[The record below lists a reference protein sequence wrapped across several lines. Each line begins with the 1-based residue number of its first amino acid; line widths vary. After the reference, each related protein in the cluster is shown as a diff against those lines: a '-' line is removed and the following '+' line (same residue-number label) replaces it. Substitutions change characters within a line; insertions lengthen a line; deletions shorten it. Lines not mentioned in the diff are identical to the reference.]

1 MAAAD
6 LPQPPPT
13 TATAPAPAPTMAEL
27 AHALAAERRA
37 RMAAEGAL
45 AALQRDL
52 GETDA
57 ALRSLIQDQ
66 EREIAER
73 TAELVQARDAA
84 VAADK
89 AKSAFVANMSH
100 EIRTPLTSIIGFA
113 ELLLDRRHAS
123 VSRDESLRTIIRSG
137 RHLLEL
143 VNDILD
149 ISKIEAGCLEIDSG
163 EFETAELV
171 ADIDTLFGPR
181 LREKGLHFAIDTVLP
196 LPAVW
201 RGDFVRIKQI
211 VMNFCS
217 NALKFTERGS
227 VALALRFEAGVF
239 EIAVTDTGLGM
250 TPEQQERLFQPFSQ
264 ADVSTTR
271 RFGGT
276 GLGLHICAQLAEALG
291 GCITVDSAPGQ
302 GSRFAL
308 RLPLAEGEAV
318 ARWLDAP
325 YATAAAAPPPPA
337 WHNGVPALAGS
348 VLLAEDGP
356 QNQRLI
362 AALVEAT
369 GAQITVVDNGEK
381 AVEEALGG
389 EFDLVLMDIQMPVM
403 DGAEA
408 TAMLREAGYSGPIV
422 ALTANVARRDVA
434 LYRSAG
440 CTDCLAKP
448 IDKLRLYEALE
459 AHLSA
464 GARRAAHGA
473 ALDRHTADVLD
484 ELAREFR
491 AGLPRTLQDIEA
503 ALALARGGK
512 GWEELRR
519 RTHGLKG
526 IAATFGFPRLT
537 QLAQPIEG
545 LIDAGEHDQAERQCT
560 ALLDALHQALRDAP
574 SDTLPES
581 TACEATP

>member
-1 MAAAD
+1 MPPDQPTPKTAA
-6 LPQPPPT
+6 
-13 TATAPAPAPTMAEL
+13 APTMAEL
-27 AHALAAERRA
+27 AHTLAAERRA
-37 RMAAEGAL
+37 RIAAEGAL

-143 VNDILD
+143 INDILD
-149 ISKIEAGCLEIDSG
+149 ISKIEAGCLEIDDA
-163 EFETAELV
+163 EFEIAELV
-171 ADIDTLFGPR
+171 ADIDTLIGPR
-181 LREKGLHFAIDTVLP
+181 LREKGLRFGIDTQLP
-196 LPAVW
+196 LPAAW
-201 RGDFVRIKQI
+201 GGDFVRIKQI

-217 NALKFTERGS
+217 NALKFTEQGS
-227 VALALRFEAGVF
+227 VDLMLRFADGVF

-250 TPEQQERLFQPFSQ
+250 TPEQQERLFQPFAQ

-276 GLGLHICAQLAEALG
+276 GLGLHICAQLAAALG
-291 GCITVDSAPGQ
+291 GSITLQSAPGR

-308 RLPLAEGEAV
+308 HLPLAPGHTV
-318 ARWLDAP
+318 QRWMDAAF
-325 YATAAAAPPPPA
+325 ATAAHAPPPPA
-337 WHNGVPALAGS
+337 WHDGVPALAGS

-369 GAQITVVDNGEK
+369 GAHITVVGDGEK
-381 AVEEALGG
+381 AVEQALGG
-389 EFDLVLMDIQMPVM
+389 DFDLVLMDIQMPVM
-403 DGAEA
+403 DGTEA
-408 TAMLREAGYSGPIV
+408 TTLLREAGYGGPIV

-434 LYRSAG
+434 LYRAAG

-448 IDKLRLYEALE
+448 IDKLRLYEVLE
-459 AHLSA
+459 IHLSA
-464 GARRAAHGA
+464 SARLAAEGA
-473 ALDRHTADVLD
+473 ALDRRIADVLD
-484 ELAREFR
+484 ALSQEFR
-491 AGLPRTLQDIEA
+491 AGLPQTLRDIDA
-503 ALALARGGK
+503 ALAIARSGG
-512 GWEELRR
+512 GWDELRR
-519 RTHGLKG
+519 RTHTLKG

-537 QLAQPIEG
+537 HLAQPIEG
-545 LIDAGEHDQAERQCT
+545 LIDAERHDEAERRSNELLT
-560 ALLDALHQALRDAP
+560 ALHEAVLEAPNRAGALGTMP
-574 SDTLPES
+574 
-581 TACEATP
+581 C

>member
-1 MAAAD
+1 MSAD
-6 LPQPPPT
+6 LPQPKT
-13 TATAPAPAPTMAEL
+13 APAPTMAEL

-37 RMAAEGAL
+37 RIAAEGAL

-73 TAELVQARDAA
+73 TAELVQAHDAA

-143 VNDILD
+143 INDILD
-149 ISKIEAGCLEIDSG
+149 ISKIEAGCLEIDNA

-171 ADIDTLFGPR
+171 ADIDTLFGPPMR
-181 LREKGLHFAIDTVLP
+181 DKGLRFGIATHLP

-201 RGDFVRIKQI
+201 RGDFVRIRQI
-211 VMNFCS
+211 VVNFCS
-217 NALKFTERGS
+217 NALKFTEHGG
-227 VALALRFEAGVF
+227 VDLALRFDDSAGVL

-250 TPEQQERLFQPFSQ
+250 TPEQRERLFQPFAQ

-308 RLPLAEGEAV
+308 RLPLAEGESV

-325 YATAAAAPPPPA
+325 YAAAAEAPPPPA
-337 WHNGVPALAGS
+337 WQNGVPALAGS

-381 AVEEALGG
+381 AVEQALGG
-389 EFDLVLMDIQMPVM
+389 DYDLVLMDIQMPVM
-403 DGAEA
+403 DGTEA
-408 TAMLREAGYSGPIV
+408 TTLLREAGYSGPIV

-434 LYRSAG
+434 LYRNAG

-459 AHLSA
+459 THLSA
-464 GARRAAHGA
+464 GARRGADAA
-473 ALDRHTADVLD
+473 ALDRRTADVLD
-484 ELAREFR
+484 ALGQEFR
-491 AGLPRTLQDIEA
+491 AGLPQALHDIEA
-503 ALALARGGK
+503 ALASARSGG
-512 GWEELRR
+512 GWEDLRR
-519 RTHGLKG
+519 RAHSLKG

-545 LIDAGEHDQAERQCT
+545 LIDAGQHDEAERGGQ
-560 ALLDALHQALRDAP
+560 ALLEALRHALRDQEP
-574 SDTLPES
+574 
-581 TACEATP
+581 TACETTP

>member
-1 MAAAD
+1 MPD
-6 LPQPPPT
+6 DPPPPPAVPA
-13 TATAPAPAPTMAEL
+13 ATPTQAEL

-37 RMAAEGAL
+37 RIAAEGAL

-143 VNDILD
+143 INDILD
-149 ISKIEAGCLEIDSG
+149 ISKIEAGCLEIDST
-163 EFETAELV
+163 EFEIAELA

-181 LREKGLHFAIDTVLP
+181 AREKGLRFGIATPLP

-217 NALKFTERGS
+217 NALKFTEHGG
-227 VALALRFEAGVF
+227 VDLALRFDERERLL

-250 TPEQQERLFQPFSQ
+250 TPEQQERLFQPFTQ

-291 GCITVDSAPGQ
+291 GRIRVQSAPAQ

-308 RLPLAEGEAV
+308 SLTLAEGESV

-325 YATAAAAPPPPA
+325 YAAAADAPPPPA
-337 WHNGVPALAGS
+337 WHNGVPVLEGT

-369 GAQITVVDNGEK
+369 GACITVVDNGEK
-381 AVEEALGG
+381 ALEQALGG
-389 EFDLVLMDIQMPVM
+389 DFDLVLMDIQMPVL
-403 DGAEA
+403 DGTEA
-408 TAMLREAGYSGPIV
+408 TTLLREAGYGGPIV
-422 ALTANVARRDVA
+422 ALTANVARGDVA
-434 LYRSAG
+434 LYRRAG

-448 IDKLRLYEALE
+448 IDKARLYEVLE
-459 AHLSA
+459 THLSA
-464 GARRAAHGA
+464 GARGATHGA
-473 ALDRHTADVLD
+473 ALDRRTADVLD
-484 ELAREFR
+484 TLSQEFR
-491 AGLPRTLQDIEA
+491 AALPQTLLELET
-503 ALALARGGK
+503 ALAAARAGT
-512 GWEELRR
+512 GWDELRR
-519 RTHGLKG
+519 RTHSLKG

-545 LIDAGEHDQAERQCT
+545 LIDNGRHDEAERHGE
-560 ALLDALHQALRDAP
+560 ALLEALRQALHDRAP
-574 SDTLPES
+574 IP
-581 TACEATP
+581 CETTT

>member
-1 MAAAD
+1 MS
-6 LPQPPPT
+6 PTPPPSRPT
-13 TATAPAPAPTMAEL
+13 PAPTVAEL

-37 RMAAEGAL
+37 RVAAEGAL

-52 GETDA
+52 GDTDA

-84 VAADK
+84 VAADR

-113 ELLLDRRHAS
+113 ELLLDRRHAT
-123 VSRDESLRTIIRSG
+123 VSRDESVRTIIRSG

-149 ISKIEAGCLEIDSG
+149 ISKIEAGCLEIEAT
-163 EFETAELV
+163 EFELPELL

-181 LREKGLHFAIDTVLP
+181 VREKGLRWAVDTTLP
-196 LPAVW
+196 LPATW

-211 VMNFCS
+211 AMNFCS

-227 VALALRFEAGVF
+227 VALSLSFADGTL
-239 EIAVTDTGLGM
+239 EIAVNDTGIGL
-250 TPEQQERLFQPFSQ
+250 TPEQQERLFERFAQ

-271 RFGGT
+271 RFGGS
-276 GLGLHICAQLAEALG
+276 GLGLHICRQLAEALG
-291 GCITVDSAPGQ
+291 GEITLQSAPAS

-308 RLPLAEGEAV
+308 RLPLGAGATV
-318 ARWLDAP
+318 THWLDAP
-325 YATAAAAPPPPA
+325 CAPPAAEAAPPA
-337 WHNGVPALAGS
+337 WHNGVPALQGS

-369 GAQITVVDNGEK
+369 GASISVVDNGAL
-381 AVEEALGG
+381 AVEHALGG
-389 EFDLVLMDIQMPVM
+389 DFDLVLMDIQMPQM

-408 TAMLREAGYSGPIV
+408 TMLLRDAGYRGPIV
-422 ALTANVARRDVA
+422 ALTANVARQDVA
-434 LYRSAG
+434 QYRRAG

-448 IDKLRLYEALE
+448 IDKLRLYEVLE
-459 AHLSA
+459 THLSTA
-464 GARRAAHGA
+464 ARRGESGA
-473 ALDRHTADVLD
+473 ERDRHADSVLAGLTA
-484 ELAREFR
+484 EFR
-491 AGLPRTLQDIEA
+491 DTLPQTLHEIEA
-503 ALALARGGK
+503 AVAAATAGGD
-512 GWEELRR
+512 WSDVRR
-519 RTHGLKG
+519 HTHSLKG
-526 IAATFGFPRLT
+526 IAATFGFPQLT
-537 QLAQPIEG
+537 RLAQPIEG
-545 LIDAGEHDQAERQCT
+545 LIAADQLGEAATHCA
-560 ALLDALHQALRDAP
+560 ALLAAMREALPADHPCETAP
-574 SDTLPES
+574 
-581 TACEATP
+581 

>member
-1 MAAAD
+1 
-6 LPQPPPT
+6 
-13 TATAPAPAPTMAEL
+13 MAEL

-37 RMAAEGAL
+37 RIAAEGAL
-45 AALQRDL
+45 AALQHDL
-52 GETDA
+52 GATDA

-73 TAELVQARDAA
+73 TAQLVQARDAA

-143 VNDILD
+143 INDILD
-149 ISKIEAGCLEIDSG
+149 ISKIEAGCLEIDRA

-181 LREKGLHFAIDTVLP
+181 LREKGLRFGIHTPLP

-217 NALKFTERGS
+217 NALKFTEQGS
-227 VALALRFEAGVF
+227 VDLALRFEAGVL
-239 EIAVTDTGLGM
+239 EISVTDTGLGM
-250 TPEQQERLFQPFSQ
+250 TPEQQERLFQPFAQ

-291 GCITVDSAPGQ
+291 GRITVDSAPGQ

-308 RLPLAEGEAV
+308 ALPLAEGETV
-318 ARWLDAP
+318 ARWLEAP
-325 YATAAAAPPPPA
+325 YTAATEAPPPPA

-362 AALVEAT
+362 AALVQAT

-381 AVEEALGG
+381 AVEQALGG
-389 EFDLVLMDIQMPVM
+389 DFDLVLMDIQMPVM
-403 DGAEA
+403 DGTEA
-408 TAMLREAGYSGPIV
+408 TTLLREAGYGGPIV

-434 LYRSAG
+434 LYRAAG

-448 IDKLRLYEALE
+448 IDKLRLYEVLE

-464 GARRAAHGA
+464 GARRAADGA
-473 ALDRHTADVLD
+473 ALDRQTADVLD
-484 ELAREFR
+484 ELSQEFR
-491 AGLPRTLQDIEA
+491 SGLPQTLQDIET
-503 ALALARGGK
+503 ALDGARAGG
-512 GWEELRR
+512 GWDELRR
-519 RTHGLKG
+519 RTHSLKG

-545 LIDAGEHDQAERQCT
+545 LIDAGHHDDAERQCA
-560 ALLDALHQALRDAP
+560 ALLQALRDAQREAR
-574 SDTLPES
+574 SEALPEP
-581 TACEATP
+581 TACETTP

>member
-1 MAAAD
+1 MPAD
-6 LPQPPPT
+6 LPPT
-13 TATAPAPAPTMAEL
+13 KTAAAPTLAEL

-37 RMAAEGAL
+37 RIAAEGAL

-143 VNDILD
+143 INDILD
-149 ISKIEAGCLEIDSG
+149 ISKIEAGCLEIDHA
-163 EFETAELV
+163 EFEIAELL
-171 ADIDTLFGPR
+171 ADIDTLVGPR
-181 LREKGLHFAIDTVLP
+181 LREKGLRFRIDTALP
-196 LPAVW
+196 LPAAW
-201 RGDFVRIKQI
+201 AGDFVRIKQI
-211 VMNFCS
+211 AMNFCS
-217 NALKFTERGS
+217 NALKFTEQGS
-227 VALALRFEAGVF
+227 VDLALRYENDAL

-250 TPEQQERLFQPFSQ
+250 TPEQQERLFQPFTQ

-291 GCITVDSAPGQ
+291 GSITLRSAPGQ

-308 RLPLAEGEAV
+308 CLPLASGQAV
-318 ARWLDAP
+318 QRWMDAP
-325 YATAAAAPPPPA
+325 YAAAAAAPTPPA

-369 GAQITVVDNGEK
+369 GAHITVVDNGEK

-389 EFDLVLMDIQMPVM
+389 EFDLVLMDIQMPVL
-403 DGAEA
+403 DGTEA
-408 TAMLREAGYSGPIV
+408 TTLLRDAGYGGPIV

-440 CTDCLAKP
+440 CTDCLSKP
-448 IDKLRLYEALE
+448 IDRTRLYEVLE
-459 AHLSA
+459 THLSS
-464 GARRAAHGA
+464 GARRAADAA
-473 ALDRHTADVLD
+473 ALDRRTADVLD
-484 ELAREFR
+484 ALAQEFR
-491 AGLPRTLQDIEA
+491 AGLPQTLQDIEA
-503 ALALARGGK
+503 ALAIARHGG
-512 GWEELRR
+512 GWGELRR
-519 RTHGLKG
+519 RTHSLKG

-545 LIDAGEHDQAERQCT
+545 LIDADGHDEAERRCAALVT
-560 ALLDALHQALRDAP
+560 ALREAVGQSSP
-574 SDTLPES
+574 
-581 TACEATP
+581 CETTP